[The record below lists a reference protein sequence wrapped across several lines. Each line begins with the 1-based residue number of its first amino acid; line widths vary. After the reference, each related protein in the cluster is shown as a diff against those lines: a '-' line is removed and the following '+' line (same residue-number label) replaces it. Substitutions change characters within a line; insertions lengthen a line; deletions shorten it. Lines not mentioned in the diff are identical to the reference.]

1 MKIGDLV
8 RYTST
13 GDDLGVGIVLNIFA
27 NNTGQECW
35 DHIEV
40 VWSGNVKWPIRQI
53 SRKWLEV
60 INESR

>member
-13 GDDLGVGIVLNIFA
+13 GDDLGVGVVLNIFA
-27 NNTGQECW
+27 NSTGQECW

-40 VWSGNVKWPIRQI
+40 VWNGNVKWPIRQI